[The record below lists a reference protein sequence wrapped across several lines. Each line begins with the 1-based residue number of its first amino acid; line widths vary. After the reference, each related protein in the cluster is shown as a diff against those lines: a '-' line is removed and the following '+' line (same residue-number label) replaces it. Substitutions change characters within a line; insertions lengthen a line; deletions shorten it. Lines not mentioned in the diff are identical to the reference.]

1 MEDLRVLT
9 ARFFDKL
16 GNAGKKD
23 NDDLLCFRNAVSDF
37 LISGKKDDAFTV
49 FFCYSEIFRLLG
61 SGYDN
66 IRKLIEMLSDHEFHS
81 GELLSKHRDHYSHSV
96 YVFSLGLAIYA
107 SDGVYRRTF
116 NEFYGLKQD
125 EYYTFLYLWGLTS
138 LFHDIGYPFQLAHEQ
153 VKNYLEELWIE
164 QDNNGSA
171 SGCGNSLSKEQE
183 KEIRST
189 LPYVSFK
196 NMDAFL
202 KINPDIG
209 EKVSKKA
216 GIDIVF
222 SSINELLAYGV
233 NKREGY
239 DYDALVKTLKRR
251 VEEQPYFMD
260 HGYFS
265 SVILLK
271 KLFENPEFKF
281 TENHLDVV
289 TAILIHNSLNKYDVE
304 NAHRI
309 AISEHPLSY
318 LLILCDELQ
327 SWDRKAYGK
336 NSKRKPI
343 AWDVEFDISDNKI
356 KANYIFE
363 DRNENYEKIAS
374 GKFVSDI
381 EKFIDSDLTLR
392 VFCDVKP
399 KNRKISAFASDDSF
413 INLCDFAKVIHASYD
428 EHCERN
434 NIEHIEADF
443 ASLPL
448 EFKVSNINQ
457 AKSYAYKLELINCF
471 YSSKELDY
479 PIVKDFEDNIAGAL
493 HSDNL
498 GFLCREEHAR
508 WVKEKL
514 AAGWKYGTD
523 YHSTAERN
531 AKKIHKDIVPYEV
544 LTPQE
549 QSKDRLMVNN
559 IIPLLDRVGNG
570 IKIYRY
576 RSGRKPDLVIAG
588 TGHRYFND
596 DREVL
601 KKQVKEILKKYSDD
615 YNVIVMTCY
624 AMGSDWLIAE
634 CACELGLTTKA
645 IIPLDYED
653 YIKDVRKDAE
663 ANGIAFT
670 ADDEMKMRTLLAQT
684 VVCKTIEDKKYRYF
698 EASKYLAEKCDKL
711 IALWDGRELPLVDKD
726 DNPINRGGTYHTIKL
741 ARDRGLKDGTDIF
754 IVDCFR

>member
-1 MEDLRVLT
+1 MEDLKILT

-16 GNAGKKD
+16 GNAGEEN
-23 NDDLLCFRNAVSDF
+23 NDMLCFRNSVADF
-37 LISGKKDDAFTV
+37 LSSGKKDDAFTV
-49 FFCYSEIFRLLG
+49 FFCYSEIFRLFG
-61 SGYDN
+61 KGYDN

-96 YVFSLGLAIYA
+96 YVFSLGLAVYA
-107 SDGVYRRTF
+107 FDGAYRKTF
-116 NEFYGLKQD
+116 NDFYGLKED
-125 EYYTFLYLWGLTS
+125 DYYNFLYLWGLTA

-153 VKNYLEELWIE
+153 LKNYLEELWIE
-164 QDNNGSA
+164 KDDGDA
-171 SGCGNSLSKEQE
+171 KSGE
-183 KEIRST
+183 KEIRAT

-202 KINPDIG
+202 KIDPDAGKKISKQIG
-209 EKVSKKA
+209 S
-216 GIDIVF
+216 DIVF

-233 NKREGY
+233 KKRDGY

-251 VEEQPYFMD
+251 VEDQPYFMD

-265 SVILLK
+265 AVILLK

-281 TENHLDVV
+281 TANHLDVI
-289 TAILIHNSLNKYDVE
+289 TAILLHNSLNKYDIE

-309 AISEHPLSY
+309 AINEHPLSY

-343 AWDVEFDISDNKI
+343 AWDAEFDISDNRI
-356 KANYIFE
+356 KANYVFE
-363 DRNENYEKIAS
+363 DGNENYEKMRS

-381 EKFIDSDLTLR
+381 EKFIESDLTLK
-392 VFCDVKP
+392 VFCDIKA

-434 NIEHIEADF
+434 NIEHIESDF

-448 EFKVSNINQ
+448 EFKISNINQ

-479 PIVKDFEDNIAGAL
+479 PIVKDFNESIAGAP

-531 AKKIHKDIVPYEV
+531 AKKIHKDIVPYEI

-596 DREVL
+596 DRETL
-601 KKQVKEILKKYSDD
+601 KQQIKNVLKKYSDD

-645 IIPLDYED
+645 VIPLPYEE
-653 YIKDVRKDAE
+653 YIADVKNDAE
-663 ANGIAFT
+663 ENGIVFT

-684 VVCKTIEDKKYRYF
+684 VVCKVIPDERYKYF
-698 EASKYLAEKCDKL
+698 EASKYLVDKCDKL
-711 IALWDGRELPLVDKD
+711 IALWDGRALPLADKD

-741 ARDRGLKDGTDIF
+741 ARDRGLKDETDIF
-754 IVDCFR
+754 IIDCFR